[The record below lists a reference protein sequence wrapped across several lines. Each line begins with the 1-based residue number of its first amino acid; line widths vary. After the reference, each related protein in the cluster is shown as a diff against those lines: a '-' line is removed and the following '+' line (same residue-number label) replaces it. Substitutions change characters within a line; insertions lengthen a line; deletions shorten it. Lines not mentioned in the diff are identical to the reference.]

1 MVNPSASPDPPLG
14 CPDPPR
20 GWLQFCVRF
29 VFGVVFG
36 AVTGSL
42 MWLYL
47 FPADAWGW
55 LPLPLAVWFLH
66 LLSRST
72 AIQSSYICVAF
83 SHGCRGD
90 VYREATST
98 I

>member
-36 AVTGSL
+36 TVTGTL

-55 LPLPLAVWFLH
+55 LALPLASLVLAFAFALYGDSVFLH
-66 LLSRST
+66 LRRVFTWLSW
-72 AIQSSYICVAF
+72 
-83 SHGCRGD
+83 
-90 VYREATST
+90 
-98 I
+98 

>member
-1 MVNPSASPDPPLG
+1 MVNPSANPDPPLG

-29 VFGVVFG
+29 VFGVLLG
-36 AVTGSL
+36 AVAGTL

-55 LPLPLAVWFLH
+55 LALPLASFVLAFAFALYGDTVFLY
-66 LLSRST
+66 LRRIFTFLSW
-72 AIQSSYICVAF
+72 
-83 SHGCRGD
+83 
-90 VYREATST
+90 
-98 I
+98 

>member
-1 MVNPSASPDPPLG
+1 MVNPSAS
-14 CPDPPR
+14 PDPPR

-36 AVTGSL
+36 AVTGTL

-55 LPLPLAVWFLH
+55 LALPLASLVLAFAFALYGDSVFLH
-66 LLSRST
+66 LRRVFTWL
-72 AIQSSYICVAF
+72 AW
-83 SHGCRGD
+83 
-90 VYREATST
+90 
-98 I
+98 

>member
-29 VFGVVFG
+29 VFGVVFE
-36 AVTGSL
+36 AVTGTL

-55 LPLPLAVWFLH
+55 LALPLASLVLAFAFA
-66 LLSRST
+66 T